1 MAAARRFVTDI
12 GPTCSAFARTVLLET
27 WRALLP
33 DTLPLARPLSLAD
46 RLRLVRAEVL
56 DLTDASTVDTG
67 SDGRIGAGSLAVLW
81 HSVAGDVP
89 VAGVAP
95 SDEITG
101 SGAVGVSVSA
111 AVALG
116 IDRDDLAAAVTATAG
131 ELGAARIVV
140 FCLDPRDGRSAS
152 ELVRA
157 FRRITSLQVEIVV
170 HDLSTDITVARL
182 AACTRFVTVDPV
194 AAAVA
199 RSVGVRTVR
208 LDAADD
214 LTALFTALQ
223 TGADLDQPDDRR
235 ARDLAFALDAWQRG
249 RSSTAALWS
258 SVRRVDSTDDL
269 VVA

>member
-1 MAAARRFVTDI
+1 MLELI
-12 GPTCSAFARTVLLET
+12 HVLYE
-27 WRALLP
+27 RVLP
-33 DTLPLARPLSLAD
+33 DGDGET
-46 RLRLVRAEVL
+46 VTFGL
-56 DLTDASTVDTG
+56 DGTEY
-67 SDGRIGAGSLAVLW
+67 
-81 HSVAGDVP
+81 
-89 VAGVAP
+89 
-95 SDEITG
+95 EI
-101 SGAVGVSVSA
+101 
-111 AVALG
+111 
-116 IDRDDLAAAVTATAG
+116 
-131 ELGAARIVV
+131 
-140 FCLDPRDGRSAS
+140 
-152 ELVRA
+152 
-157 FRRITSLQVEIVV
+157 
-170 HDLSTDITVARL
+170 DLSTDITVARL

-223 TGADLDQPDDRR
+223 TGADLDRPDDRR